1 MPSFVNHEE
10 VNGSTT
16 ANKFKRNS
24 SAPLL
29 DDHKVSVHVYSCT
42 ITLSVGIW
50 VKIIEEVKYYTL
62 FCCQYDACF
71 I

>member
-1 MPSFVNHEE
+1 MPSFVNHED
-10 VNGSTT
+10 VNGSTA

-50 VKIIEEVKYYTL
+50 VKIIEEV
-62 FCCQYDACF
+62 
-71 I
+71 